1 MQVTKWGDD
10 LVIRLPDEVVETL
23 GLREGDE
30 VDVRIAGARA
40 VDIDAAANHERALKR
55 IRQFRKPLPQGWRF
69 DREDANRR

>member
-40 VDIDAAANHERALKR
+40 VDIDAAANHKRALRR